1 MGSLPYLSPLS
12 RDWGGYFWGFSEVH
26 LWIDWTAPL
35 NSTSCRRFGIDL
47 ASLRRCD
54 GEGSLS
60 FCWGLDNSVKPKEK
74 FRISK
79 GKRSIIPNPTKEKP
93 PPTPP
98 RGRVKSEKWKRIIE
112 KFIPDGKPLTLDFR
126 PLTFDFWPDCAYHRM
141 QILANSSEEMRWY
154 KKVFRKEIRII
165 RIIISEINCF

>member
-1 MGSLPYLSPLS
+1 MCGFTEPLVQ
-12 RDWGGYFWGFSEVH
+12 RKP
-26 LWIDWTAPL
+26 TAPL
-35 NSTSCRRFGIDL
+35 DSTSCRRLGVAIT
-47 ASLRRCD
+47 SLRRCD

-60 FCWGLDNSVKPKEK
+60 FRWGLGDSVKPKEK

-79 GKRSIIPNPTKEKP
+79 GKRSIIPNPAKEKP

-98 RGRVKSEKWKRIIE
+98 RGRMKSE

-141 QILANSSEEMRWY
+141 QILAISSEEMSWY

>member
-1 MGSLPYLSPLS
+1 MCGFTEPLV
-12 RDWGGYFWGFSEVH
+12 RRKP
-26 LWIDWTAPL
+26 TAPL
-35 NSTSCRRFGIDL
+35 DSTSCRRLGVSIT
-47 ASLRRCD
+47 SLRRCD

-60 FCWGLDNSVKPKEK
+60 FCWGLANSVKPKEK

-79 GKRSIIPNPTKEKP
+79 GKRSIIPNPAKEKP
-93 PPTPP
+93 PSYSPE
-98 RGRVKSEKWKRIIE
+98 GESEKWKRKSE

-141 QILANSSEEMRWY
+141 QFLANSSEEMRWY

-165 RIIISEINCF
+165 RIISPKMRVCIKTINFWYNYFNYSNFFPK